1 VLLVASVPLTREEWV
16 PSPRRNTDREARSH
30 SAMTLVARPT
40 IDPSGRNAGL
50 FWRFPDGGVPVGVEI
65 FCAERHRPTR
75 EENDYFRMPFAFM
88 LSQALDLGPRKV
100 LPCALARASISL
112 WFASGSSC
120 TGRKSWASILLRC
133 SCVLLLSSR
142 TSHLCCPR

>member
-1 VLLVASVPLTREEWV
+1 MTLARA
-16 PSPRRNTDREARSH
+16 TDRS
-30 SAMTLVARPT
+30 
-40 IDPSGRNAGL
+40 DPSGRNAGPVPGGFL
-50 FWRFPDGGVPVGVEI
+50 TAGVPVGVEI

-112 WFASGSSC
+112 WFAS
-120 TGRKSWASILLRC
+120 WI
-133 SCVLLLSSR
+133 VLHWS
-142 TSHLCCPR
+142 